1 MIFHSK
7 LPEGIYKILHMPS
20 SSLLGQITRSE
31 FLSYEIFQVQ
41 VSTRRLHGE
50 NQMQKQ
56 QNESQFQLLLEKL
69 GVATPPRFQWVPVVG
84 REGPGIK
91 SDEKPACTG
100 MCVCVCFLKLL
111 TPKGLPKMTD
121 FVGVG
126 DPSF

>member
-31 FLSYEIFQVQ
+31 FLFYEIFQVK

-69 GVATPPRFQWVPVVG
+69 GVATPPR
-84 REGPGIK
+84 
-91 SDEKPACTG
+91 
-100 MCVCVCFLKLL
+100 
-111 TPKGLPKMTD
+111 LPKMAD
-121 FVGVG
+121 FGVG
-126 DPSF
+126 DLILGAPYTQYIPF